1 MTDNRGCESL
11 LSLRLGRYNV
21 DPLHVVEKLPAVSLS
36 SLNPAQQQA
45 VRHVH
50 TPLLVL
56 AGAGSG
62 KTLAIT
68 HKLAHL
74 VNSLRYAPESIYAVT
89 FTNKAAREMK
99 ERAGKLMGETASA
112 LNVSTFHTLGLN
124 FIRHEH
130 KVLQIKSSFT
140 LLDEDDSLAMLRDA
154 ANLNQVDK
162 QVLSGLRMLIS
173 NWKNALL
180 SPEQALDIAKD
191 AEETLAAKAYAAYQ
205 RTQRACH
212 ALDFDDL
219 ILLPAVC
226 LRNEDHIRN
235 KWQHKVRYLLV
246 DEYQDTNGAQYE
258 LVRLLAGDRAA
269 FTVVGDDDQSIYA
282 WRGANPENLNQLKA
296 DYPKLEVIKL
306 EQNYRSFGRILKSAN
321 TLIANNPH
329 LFEKSLWSQKQY
341 GEPLRVMSCANDDD
355 EAERVVN
362 EIMMRKMRGNLK
374 WRQFA
379 ILFRGNHQAR
389 LFEKAMIERK
399 VPYKLSG
406 GQSFFGKAE
415 IKDVLA
421 YLRLLV
427 NDEDDAAF
435 LRIVNVPR
443 REIGASTIEKLGA
456 YAQRRHKTLLPACQ
470 ELGLETELSGRPLN
484 ALRQFSELIQRYSS
498 ACRQGDAIA
507 AINELLR
514 AVGYEGWLY
523 EQASS
528 PKVAQG
534 RWQNVQ
540 ELLGW
545 LQRSL
550 SDPLNKIS
558 FEEAVNKLLL
568 RDMLERSAEDE
579 ANADEVQMLTLHAAK
594 GLEYPHVYMVGMEEE
609 LLPHRTSIEEGNIEE
624 ERRLAYVG
632 ITRARETL
640 VFSLCTTR
648 KRFGDTVRCEPSRFL
663 AELPVDDL
671 KWDDARNATAE
682 EKAQVREDKLA
693 ALKALLDD

>member
-1 MTDNRGCESL
+1 MASALPGSL
-11 LSLRLGRYNV
+11 QCRPAVRCR
-21 DPLHVVEKLPAVSLS
+21 VVPAVSLS
-36 SLNPAQQQA
+36 TLNPAQQQA

-99 ERAGKLMGETASA
+99 ARAGKLMGETANA

-162 QVLSGLRMLIS
+162 QVLFGLRMLIS

-180 SPEQALDIAKD
+180 TPEQALEQASD
-191 AEETLAAKAYAAYQ
+191 AEQTLAAKAYAAYQ

-226 LRNEDHIRN
+226 LRNEDHVRN

-329 LFEKSLWSQKQY
+329 LFEKSLWSQKQF
-341 GEPLRVMSCANDDD
+341 GDPLRVMNCANDDD

-362 EIMMRKMRGNLK
+362 EIMMRKLRGNLK
-374 WRQFA
+374 WRDFA

-456 YAQRRHKTLLPACQ
+456 YAQRRHKTLLPASL

-484 ALRQFSELIQRYSS
+484 ALRQFGELIQRY
-498 ACRQGDAIA
+498 ADFCRKGDAIA

-540 ELLGW
+540 ELLSW

-550 SDPLNKIS
+550 SDANEKIS
-558 FEEAVNKLLL
+558 FDEAVNKLLL

-624 ERRLAYVG
+624 ERRLCYVG

-640 VFSLCTTR
+640 TFSLCTVR
-648 KRFGDTVRCEPSRFL
+648 KRFGETVRCEPSRFL
-663 AELPVDDL
+663 SELPADDL
-671 KWDDARNATAE
+671 KWDNAKTETAD
-682 EKAQVREDKLA
+682 EKALVRTDRLA

>member
-1 MTDNRGCESL
+1 
-11 LSLRLGRYNV
+11 
-21 DPLHVVEKLPAVSLS
+21 VSLS

-99 ERAGKLMGETASA
+99 ERAGKLMGETAGK

-124 FIRHEH
+124 FIRHEY
-130 KVLQIKSSFT
+130 KALQIKSSFT

-154 ANLNQVDK
+154 ANLNQIDK
-162 QVLSGLRMLIS
+162 QVLFGLRMLIS

-180 SPEQALDIAKD
+180 SPEQALEVAKD

-226 LRNEDHIRN
+226 LRNEDHLRN

-246 DEYQDTNGAQYE
+246 DEYQDTNSAQYE
-258 LVRLLAGDRAA
+258 LVKLLTGDRGA

-296 DYPKLEVIKL
+296 DFPKLEVIKL
-306 EQNYRSFGRILKSAN
+306 EQNYRSFGRILKCAN

-374 WRQFA
+374 WRDFA

-456 YAQRRHKTLLPACQ
+456 YAQRRHKTLLPASL
-470 ELGLETELSGRPLN
+470 ELGVETELSGRPLN
-484 ALRQFSELIQRYSS
+484 ALRQFAELIQRYGDY
-498 ACRQGDAIA
+498 CRKGDAIA
-507 AINELLR
+507 SINELLR

-540 ELLGW
+540 ELLSW
-545 LQRSL
+545 LERSL
-550 SDPLNKIS
+550 SDANEKIG
-558 FEEAVNKLLL
+558 FDEAVNKLLL
-568 RDMLERSAEDE
+568 RDMLERSAEE
-579 ANADEVQMLTLHAAK
+579 EQNADEVQMLTLHAAK

-632 ITRARETL
+632 ITRARET
-640 VFSLCTTR
+640 SKSNGPTR
-648 KRFGDTVRCEPSRFL
+648 HCEVRNEKCE
-663 AELPVDDL
+663 E
-671 KWDDARNATAE
+671 
-682 EKAQVREDKLA
+682 
-693 ALKALLDD
+693 

>member
-1 MTDNRGCESL
+1 M
-11 LSLRLGRYNV
+11 
-21 DPLHVVEKLPAVSLS
+21 SLS

-99 ERAGKLMGETASA
+99 ERAGKLMGETAGK

-124 FIRHEH
+124 FIRQEY
-130 KVLQIKSSFT
+130 KALQIKSSFT

-154 ANLNQVDK
+154 ANLNQIDK
-162 QVLSGLRMLIS
+162 QVLFGLRMLIS

-180 SPEQALDIAKD
+180 SPEQALEVARD

-226 LRNEDHIRN
+226 LRNEDHLRN

-246 DEYQDTNGAQYE
+246 DEYQDTNSAQYE
-258 LVRLLAGDRAA
+258 LVKLLTGDRGA

-296 DYPKLEVIKL
+296 DFPKLEVIKL
-306 EQNYRSFGRILKSAN
+306 EQNYRSFGRILKCAN

-374 WRQFA
+374 WRDFA

-389 LFEKAMIERK
+389 LFEKALIERK

-456 YAQRRHKTLLPACQ
+456 YAQRRHKTLLPASL

-484 ALRQFSELIQRYSS
+484 ALRQFAELIQRY
-498 ACRQGDAIA
+498 ADYCRKGDAIA
-507 AINELLR
+507 SINELLR

-540 ELLGW
+540 ELLSW
-545 LQRSL
+545 LERSL
-550 SDPLNKIS
+550 SDANEKIS
-558 FEEAVNKLLL
+558 FDEAVNKLLL
-568 RDMLERSAEDE
+568 RDMLERSAEE
-579 ANADEVQMLTLHAAK
+579 EQNADEVQMLTLHAAK

-640 VFSLCTTR
+640 VFSLCTMR
-648 KRFGDTVRCEPSRFL
+648 KRFGETVRCEPSRFL
-663 AELPVDDL
+663 DELPADDL
-671 KWDDARNATAE
+671 KWDNAKNATAE
-682 EKAQVREDKLA
+682 EKAQIRDDKLA
-693 ALKALLDD
+693 ALKALLAD

>member
-1 MTDNRGCESL
+1 MSAPASSL
-11 LSLRLGRYNV
+11 N
-21 DPLHVVEKLPAVSLS
+21 

-50 TPLLVL
+50 SPLLVL

-99 ERAGKLMGETASA
+99 ERAARLMGETAGQ
-112 LNVSTFHTLGLN
+112 LNVSTFHTLGLT

-130 KVLQIKSSFT
+130 KALQLKSSFT

-162 QVLSGLRMLIS
+162 QVLGGLRMLIS

-180 SPEQALDIAKD
+180 TPEQALTAAKD

-226 LRNEDHIRN
+226 LREEDHIRN

-258 LVRLLAGDRAA
+258 LVKLLAGDRAA

-306 EQNYRSFGRILKSAN
+306 EQNYRSFGRILKCAN

-329 LFEKSLWSQKQY
+329 MFEKSLWSQKQF
-341 GEPLRVMSCANDDD
+341 GEPLRVMNCANDED
-355 EAERVVN
+355 ESERVVN

-456 YAQRRHKTLLPACQ
+456 YAQRRHRTLLPACR
-470 ELGLETELSGRPLN
+470 ELGLETELSGRPLT
-484 ALRQFSELIQRYSS
+484 ALRQFSDLIGRYGE
-498 ACRQGDAIA
+498 ACRKGDAIV

-540 ELLGW
+540 ELLSW
-545 LQRSL
+545 LERSL
-550 SDPLNKIS
+550 KDGAKIS
-558 FEEAVNKLLL
+558 FDEAVNKLLL

-579 ANADEVQMLTLHAAK
+579 QNADEVQMLTLHAAK

-609 LLPHRTSIEEGNIEE
+609 LLPHRTSIEENSIEE
-624 ERRLAYVG
+624 ERRLCYVG
-632 ITRARETL
+632 ITRAQETL
-640 VFSLCTTR
+640 TFTLCTTR
-648 KRFGDTVRCEPSRFL
+648 KRFGETIRCEPSRFL

-671 KWDDARNATAE
+671 KWDNAKNATAE
-682 EKAQVREDKLA
+682 EKEQVRNEKLA

>member
-1 MTDNRGCESL
+1 M
-11 LSLRLGRYNV
+11 
-21 DPLHVVEKLPAVSLS
+21 
-36 SLNPAQQQA
+36 NPAQQQA

-50 TPLLVL
+50 SPLLVL

-99 ERAGKLMGETASA
+99 ERAARLMGETAGQ
-112 LNVSTFHTLGLN
+112 LNVSTFHTLGLT

-130 KVLQIKSSFT
+130 KALQLKSSFT

-162 QVLSGLRMLIS
+162 QVLGGLRMLIS

-180 SPEQALDIAKD
+180 TPEQALTAAKD

-226 LRNEDHIRN
+226 LREEDHIRN

-258 LVRLLAGDRAA
+258 LVKLLAGDRAA

-306 EQNYRSFGRILKSAN
+306 EQNYRSFGRILKCAN

-329 LFEKSLWSQKQY
+329 MFEKSLWSQKQF
-341 GEPLRVMSCANDDD
+341 GEPLRVMNCANDED
-355 EAERVVN
+355 ESERVVN

-456 YAQRRHKTLLPACQ
+456 YAQRRHRTLLPACR
-470 ELGLETELSGRPLN
+470 ELGLETELSGRPLT
-484 ALRQFSELIQRYSS
+484 ALRQFSDLIGRYGE
-498 ACRQGDAIA
+498 ACRKGDAIV

-540 ELLGW
+540 ELLSW
-545 LQRSL
+545 LERSL
-550 SDPLNKIS
+550 KDGAKIS
-558 FEEAVNKLLL
+558 FDEAVNKLLL

-579 ANADEVQMLTLHAAK
+579 QNADEVQMLTLHAAK

-609 LLPHRTSIEEGNIEE
+609 LLPHRTSIEENSIEE
-624 ERRLAYVG
+624 ERRLCYVG
-632 ITRARETL
+632 ITRAQETL
-640 VFSLCTTR
+640 TFTLCTTR
-648 KRFGDTVRCEPSRFL
+648 KRFGETIRCEPSRFL

-671 KWDDARNATAE
+671 KWDNAKNATAE
-682 EKAQVREDKLA
+682 EKEQVRNEKLA